1 MTESDLGFR
10 ESAASAAA
18 VSAHLK
24 ACDAAFVPKLSDRLD
39 IDAYA
44 EKIVGNAVT
53 FEAWQEDLLVG
64 LVAVYIND
72 PARQTSYVTNVTV
85 EPLLMGKHVAAAL
98 FERCLA
104 RARGE
109 GFEVMKLE
117 VGREN
122 QRAIRFYEKFGFR
135 IMDKQSAMLEMS
147 LNLRQ
152 QTEAS
157 NGGSR

>member
-1 MTESDLGFR
+1 MTEADLRFL
-10 ESAASAAA
+10 ESTASAAA

-24 ACDAAFVPKLSDRLD
+24 ACDAAFVPKLSERLD

-44 EKIVGNAVT
+44 EKIVRNAVT

-64 LVAVYIND
+64 LVAAYIND
-72 PARQTSYVTNVTV
+72 PVRQTGYVTNVTV
-85 EPLLMGKHVAAAL
+85 EPVLMGRHVAATL
-98 FERCLA
+98 FESCLA
-104 RARGE
+104 RARGD
-109 GFEVMKLE
+109 GFETIALE
-117 VGREN
+117 VGQEN

-135 IMDKQSAMLEMS
+135 ILAKKATKLEMS

-152 QTEAS
+152 QPKAS